1 MEETS
6 RQRANLGK
14 KKLYE
19 TAVKICEDKISQM
32 EIKANRNPESLEA
45 QDMVREKAR
54 INDLTRF
61 EKFKRWAKENIT
73 GVSAVAISIAGIITT
88 VVIGMRGAVRKGA
101 QAMGKF
107 GRALANFPKKAG
119 LSQPLS

>member
-1 MEETS
+1 M
-6 RQRANLGK
+6 
-14 KKLYE
+14 
-19 TAVKICEDKISQM
+19 KICEDKISQM